1 MSKNQSD
8 GNDDI
13 HSPRLDVTI
22 SQVDRS
28 LPLPRYATSGSVGF
42 DLFCRVDTV
51 IEPGEIGLAPGN
63 VIVHTPPGYG
73 AHGRPAQQHPTPPL
87 DSSLP
92 TERDSSTRTIADQR
106 TRFSFSCSIS
116 APNR

>member
-1 MSKNQSD
+1 MRHERSWKQVGMSKNQCD

-51 IEPGEIGLAPGN
+51 IEPGEIGL
-63 VIVHTPPGYG
+63 
-73 AHGRPAQQHPTPPL
+73 RQ
-87 DSSLP
+87 
-92 TERDSSTRTIADQR
+92 EM
-106 TRFSFSCSIS
+106 
-116 APNR
+116 